1 MGSATPKYMRPM
13 PMPAA
18 KSMAIHEKK
27 LYWGLELSGPRR
39 MLPALPKASTSRK
52 MKKSDT
58 SMVYTQLNLRYTYD
72 WTASRACSVRSGH
85 RAHSSDRASRTSRPG
100 MATVRVKVVFSFS
113 MFISS
118 IMG

>member
-1 MGSATPKYMRPM
+1 M
-13 PMPAA
+13 
-18 KSMAIHEKK
+18 
-27 LYWGLELSGPRR
+27 
-39 MLPALPKASTSRK
+39 
-52 MKKSDT
+52 
-58 SMVYTQLNLRYTYD
+58 RYTYD